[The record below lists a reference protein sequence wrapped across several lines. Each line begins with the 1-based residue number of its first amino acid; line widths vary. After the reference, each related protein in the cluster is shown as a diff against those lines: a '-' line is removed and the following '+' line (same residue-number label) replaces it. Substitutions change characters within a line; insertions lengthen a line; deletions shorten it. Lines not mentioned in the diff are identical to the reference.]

1 MRVSLTAEPEK
12 EVFAAYRILGALDIR
27 KRGADIISCPTC
39 ARTEIDVIKLAH
51 MVEELTMNLEKPL
64 KIAVMGCSVNGP
76 GEASEADIGVAGG
89 RGIGLIF
96 KKGVIIKRVPKKE
109 LMREF
114 LKELNKIS
122 KRSI

>member
-1 MRVSLTAEPEK
+1 
-12 EVFAAYRILGALDIR
+12 
-27 KRGADIISCPTC
+27 
-39 ARTEIDVIKLAH
+39 
-51 MVEELTMNLEKPL
+51 
-64 KIAVMGCSVNGP
+64 MGCSVNGP